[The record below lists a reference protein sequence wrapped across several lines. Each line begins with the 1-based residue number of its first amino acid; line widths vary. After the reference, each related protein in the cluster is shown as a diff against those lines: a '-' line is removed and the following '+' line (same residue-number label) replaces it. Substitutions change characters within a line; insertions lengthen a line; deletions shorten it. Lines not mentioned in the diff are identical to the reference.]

1 MSYVYLIQ
9 KKSDLNQNIFKCGM
23 LKTKKNIN
31 KENKIHLL
39 IEDKYKCINF
49 SELISLLEITF
60 KKHTKKNYFQGVE
73 QDLVY
78 FISNYYRSNFYNKFN
93 NQINEKKKEIVDKIC
108 LSDFLKDT
116 EKYEQLIKFSNKK
129 IEIRNI
135 LFDSSLTYGK
145 KRDEINKIIFN
156 TNINSFG
163 NENLDYI
170 TNDMIISLIK
180 NDNLI
185 NILDN
190 FLNLVHFNNE
200 YPENKNIT
208 YDKFSIN
215 IIENNLLMNKINN
228 KEMYDKIFDNTIFK
242 LYVLIYKALL
252 LNMDNDE
259 LYHKGLLML
268 KKINLI
274 KQN

>member
-9 KKSDLNQNIFKCGM
+9 KKSDLNKNIFKFGM
-23 LKTKKNIN
+23 LKTKHNIN
-31 KENKIHLL
+31 KENKINLL

-49 SELISLLEITF
+49 VELKSLLETNF
-60 KKHTKKNYFQGVE
+60 KKHDKKNYFIGNE

-93 NQINEKKKEIVDKIC
+93 NKIDEKKKEIVDKIC

-135 LFDSSLTYGK
+135 LFDSSLTYIQK
-145 KRDEINKIIFN
+145 KDEINKIIFN
-156 TNINSFG
+156 NNINSFG

-170 TNDMIISLIK
+170 TNDMIIALIK

-200 YPENKNIT
+200 YPENKNII

-215 IIENNLLMNKINN
+215 IIENNLLMNKNNN
-228 KEMYDKIFDNTIFK
+228 KEMYDKIFENTVFK
-242 LYVLIYKALL
+242 LYVLIYKTVL

-259 LYHKGLLML
+259 LYHKGLLVL
-268 KKINLI
+268 KKINSI

>member
-23 LKTKKNIN
+23 LKTKHNIN
-31 KENKIHLL
+31 KENKINLL
-39 IEDKYKCINF
+39 IEDKYNCINF
-49 SELISLLEITF
+49 VELISLLESNF
-60 KKHTKKNYFQGVE
+60 MKHNKKNYFQGNE

-135 LFDSSLTYGK
+135 LFDSSLTYGN

-170 TNDMIISLIK
+170 TNEIIISLIK
-180 NDNLI
+180 DDNLI

-200 YPENKNIT
+200 YPENKNIIF
-208 YDKFSIN
+208 DKFSIN
-215 IIENNLLMNKINN
+215 IIENNLLINKNNN
-228 KEMYDKIFDNTIFK
+228 KEMFNKIFDNTIFK
-242 LYVLIYKALL
+242 LYVLIYKAVL

-259 LYHKGLLML
+259 LYHKGLLVL